1 MVFRDPR
8 VERWARIHADET
20 LVPISLSQH
29 RRGRISAMIRMR
41 AGQVLLD
48 RLLAILFW
56 VGMCCV
62 SVAAQ
67 RPPKPHSSASPR
79 QIILPS
85 KVIAGAQA
93 TLAVL
98 DSQGRLM
105 PNVIVDLSGGQKV
118 TTDATGRALFNVP
131 GGSGTMAAKI
141 VAQGIASSTKVV
153 AAENSGPGAAPEG
166 AKIVDYPRVVA
177 IHDRFTLQGSGLR
190 GAADSNHVFLNGDPC
205 LVLAS
210 SPVSL
215 VALPGP
221 HVPVG
226 DIKLRVAVAGADAGE
241 FPVSAVILE
250 FSGPAEAVS
259 AGSAGTLTLRARG
272 TTLPLNVEV
281 RNGSPKVIQLA
292 KGNVQR
298 LKTSGGDQNI
308 ASIEVQFVTGGN
320 YSVSAKF
327 ISADRQ

>member
-1 MVFRDPR
+1 M
-8 VERWARIHADET
+8 
-20 LVPISLSQH
+20 
-29 RRGRISAMIRMR
+29 MR
-41 AGQVLLD
+41 TRASHNFMG
-48 RLLAILFW
+48 RLLAILFLAF
-56 VGMCCV
+56 VCSVPV
-62 SVAAQ
+62 SAQ
-67 RPPKPHSSASPR
+67 RAPKPRPSPVPR
-79 QIILPS
+79 QIIVPS

-105 PNVIVDLSGGQKV
+105 PNIVVDLSGGQKV

-131 GGSGTMAAKI
+131 GGSETLAANI
-141 VAQGIASSTKVV
+141 EGQGIASSTKVV
-153 AAENSGPGAAPEG
+153 DAADSSPLGAPGGP
-166 AKIVDYPRVVA
+166 KIVDYPRVVA
-177 IHDRFTLQGSGLR
+177 IHDRFTLEGSGLR

-226 DIKLRVAVAGADAGE
+226 DIKLHVAVAGADAGE

-250 FSGPAEAVS
+250 FSGPAGAVS

-298 LKTSGGDQNI
+298 LKTSGGDQNV
-308 ASIEVQFVTGGN
+308 AAIEVHFVTGGN

-327 ISADRQ
+327 ISADRR